1 VSAHDDEHL
10 REDAAAWL
18 LGALGD
24 EEAQDFEQR
33 LEHSAAA
40 RAEVEALREAA
51 DALPY
56 AVEPVGPPPELRD
69 RIMAIVESE
78 AELLHATAA
87 TADRPPPPQRRRWS
101 WLRPA
106 PLAAAACALVL
117 AGVVAG
123 VLIAGSGSEPART
136 VAAQVS
142 GAGMP
147 DARGR
152 LEIADG
158 KAELVVDGMGA
169 APSGHVY
176 QVWVLHEGE
185 TEPVP
190 GALFDVDRDGHGT
203 TALPDVDDVTTVM
216 VSVEPEGGSEHPTTD
231 PVLEASL
238 S

>member
-1 VSAHDDEHL
+1 VSLPDDEHL

-24 EEAQDFEQR
+24 EEARDFERR
-33 LEHSAAA
+33 LETSAAA
-40 RAEVEALREAA
+40 RAEVEALRETA

-78 AELLHATAA
+78 AALLHATKPA
-87 TADRPPPPQRRRWS
+87 ADRPPRRHRA
-101 WLRPA
+101 WLRPM
-106 PLAAAACALVL
+106 PLAAAACALLL

-123 VLIAGSGSEPART
+123 VLITGAGEPART
-136 VAAQVS
+136 VAAQVT
-142 GAGMP
+142 GEGME

-169 APSGHVY
+169 APAGHVY
-176 QVWVLHEGE
+176 QVWVLHDGAS
-185 TEPVP
+185 EPVP
-190 GALFDVDRDGHGT
+190 GALFDVDREGHGT
-203 TALPDVDDVTTVM
+203 TALSDVDDVTTVM
-216 VSVEPEGGSEHPTTD
+216 VSVEPDGGSEQPTSD

>member
-1 VSAHDDEHL
+1 VSFHDDDERL

-18 LGALGD
+18 LGALSD
-24 EEAQDFEQR
+24 EEAQEFERR
-33 LEHSAAA
+33 LETSAAA
-40 RAEVEALREAA
+40 RAEVEGLREAA

-56 AVEPVGPPPELRD
+56 AVEAVGPPPELRA
-69 RIMAIVESE
+69 RIMAIVEAE
-78 AELLHATAA
+78 AEVLHAA
-87 TADRPPPPQRRRWS
+87 TATAGRPPRRRFA

-117 AGVVAG
+117 AGVAAGVIVAG
-123 VLIAGSGSEPART
+123 GGEDPART
-136 VAAQVS
+136 VAAQVT

-152 LEIADG
+152 LEITDG
-158 KAELVVDGMGA
+158 RAELVVDGMHSAG
-169 APSGHVY
+169 PGRVY
-176 QVWVLHEGE
+176 QVWVLHEGA

-190 GALFDVDRDGHGT
+190 AGALFDTDRNGHGT

-216 VSVEPEGGSEHPTTD
+216 VSVEPEGGSDRPTSEA
-231 PVLEASL
+231 VLSASL

>member
-1 VSAHDDEHL
+1 VSHDDDEL

-24 EEAQDFEQR
+24 AEARAFERR
-33 LEHSAAA
+33 LESSAAA
-40 RAEVEALREAA
+40 RAEVEALTEAA

-78 AELLHATAA
+78 AALLHATSA
-87 TADRPPPPQRRRWS
+87 TADRPPRRRFA

-123 VLIAGSGSEPART
+123 VLIAGAGGEPART
-136 VAAQVS
+136 VAAQVT
-142 GAGMP
+142 GPGMP

-152 LEIADG
+152 LEITDG
-158 KAELVVDGMGA
+158 RAELVVDGMHSAG
-169 APSGHVY
+169 PGRVY

-185 TEPVP
+185 TEAVP
-190 GALFDVDRDGHGT
+190 AGALFDTDRDGHGT
-203 TALPDVDDVTTVM
+203 TALGDVENVTTVM
-216 VSVEPEGGSEHPTTD
+216 VSVEPEGGSEHPTSD
-231 PVLEASL
+231 AVLQASL